1 MAKSKKGFGTYSN
14 DGLGSTIKGLS
25 DEDLAKAR
33 NIVNSDLELIKEDI
47 KNQINRLEGY
57 LKLKGYAIPK
67 IEEFTIWYFDK
78 KKIKE
83 TGKLIPKITDVQMAE
98 YISEYNE
105 SLSAIFKPLTI
116 KSESKSIK
124 STKSIKWIASELK
137 LNRLYNELQLL
148 NFVSSRTTF
157 EDFKFNFSGNDL
169 DLINKKIIWLK
180 IGKNKK
186 PNKKSI
192 SDFIN
197 VLVNHNYVER
207 IPAYTT
213 KILGSIFT
221 SIDADLIFHQSNL
234 AKNDDTFSEFRMDFE
249 KIINS
254 L

>member
-14 DGLGSTIKGLS
+14 NGLGSTIKGLS

-105 SLSAIFKPLTI
+105 SLSAIFKHLPS
-116 KSESKSIK
+116 KSDSIITSKSIK
-124 STKSIKWIASELK
+124 SLCRFAGFTQAS
-137 LNRLYNELQLL
+137 
-148 NFVSSRTTF
+148 T
-157 EDFKFNFSGNDL
+157 
-169 DLINKKIIWLK
+169 
-180 IGKNKK
+180 
-186 PNKKSI
+186 
-192 SDFIN
+192 
-197 VLVNHNYVER
+197 
-207 IPAYTT
+207 
-213 KILGSIFT
+213 GSPLFP
-221 SIDADLIFHQSNL
+221 
-234 AKNDDTFSEFRMDFE
+234 
-249 KIINS
+249 
-254 L
+254 